1 MSDQSSGSPG
11 GARDR
16 SFDFARYVGAR
27 RAGVLGGEEEN
38 TRYAYSADVAMLRTF
53 KRIRPIELAA
63 AAVVRASKEIMRNQL
78 LGRTVRVSPQQ
89 FPSVHKLAVECAETL
104 GVAVPAI
111 YVANSP
117 VINAYTSG
125 TDDDAFIVIHS
136 ALVDAFEP
144 DELKFVLGHETGHI
158 QNKHVV
164 YGTVLRMILEGAS
177 LFLAWFATPAQVP
190 LMAWYRRAEIT
201 CDRAGLLCTGD
212 LDAACR
218 AFLKMAVGS
227 RKLFEEMD
235 VDAFVQQAKEGRV
248 GVGRLMEAFD
258 THPYLPKRIEALRVF
273 ADSALYRKAIG
284 AGEGGLTMEEVDQKT
299 SDIVQIMK
307 AGPDDTETRSSGGQ
321 KGEQS

>member
-1 MSDQSSGSPG
+1 MTDQSSGGS
-11 GARDR
+11 GAGVNTG
-16 SFDFARYVGAR
+16 SFDFGRYVSAR
-27 RAGVLGGEEEN
+27 RAGVLGGDEET

-53 KRIRPIELAA
+53 KRIRPVELAA
-63 AAVVRASKEIMRNQL
+63 AAVVRANKELMRNQL
-78 LGRTVRVSPQQ
+78 LGRTVRVSAQQ
-89 FPSVHKLAVECAETL
+89 FPRVHQLAVECAETL
-104 GVAVPAI
+104 GVAVPTV

-136 ALVDAFEP
+136 ALIEAFEP
-144 DELKFVLGHETGHI
+144 AELKFVIGHETGHI

-164 YGTVLRMILEGAS
+164 YGTVLRLLLEGAS
-177 LFLAWFATPAQVP
+177 LFLTWFAAPAQVP

-201 CDRAGLLCTGD
+201 CDRAGLLCTRD

-235 VDAFVQQAKEGRV
+235 VEVFVAQAKEGRV

-273 ADSALYRKAIG
+273 AESALYRTAMGIG
-284 AGEGGLTMEEVDQKT
+284 TEGLTMQDVDSRT
-299 SDIVQIMK
+299 SAIVQIMK
-307 AGPDDTETRSSGGQ
+307 AGSGDEGGSRSGGNS
-321 KGEQS
+321 EL

>member
-1 MSDQSSGSPG
+1 MSDQSSRGSDG
-11 GARDR
+11 ERER
-16 SFDFARYVGAR
+16 TFDFGRYVGAR
-27 RAGVLGGEEEN
+27 RAGVLGGDDDK
-38 TRYAYSADVAMLRTF
+38 TRYAYSADIAMLRAF
-53 KRIRPIELAA
+53 KRIRPVELAA
-63 AAVVRASKEIMRNQL
+63 AAVVRASKEITRNQL

-144 DELKFVLGHETGHI
+144 DELKFVIGHETGHI

-164 YGTVLRMILEGAS
+164 YGTVLRMILDGAS
-177 LFLAWFATPAQVP
+177 LFLTWFAAPAQVP

-201 CDRAGLLCTGD
+201 CDRAGLLCTRD
-212 LDAACR
+212 LAAACR

-235 VDAFVQQAKEGRV
+235 VDEFVAQAQAGRV

-258 THPYLPKRIEALRVF
+258 SHPYLPKRIEALRVF
-273 ADSALYRKAIG
+273 ADSALYRTATG
-284 AGEGGLTMEEVDQKT
+284 AGEGGLTMEEVDTKT
-299 SDIVQIMK
+299 SEIVQILK
-307 AGPDDTETRSSGGQ
+307 AGPADQGGG
-321 KGEQS
+321 KSAS

>member
-1 MSDQSSGSPG
+1 MLPAMTHDT
-11 GARDR
+11 GARDGA
-16 SFDFARYVGAR
+16 FDFGRYVGGR
-27 RAGVLGGEEEN
+27 RAGVVGGDDEK
-38 TRYAYSADVAMLRTF
+38 TRYAYSADAAMLRTF
-53 KRIRPIELAA
+53 KRIRPVELAA
-63 AAVVRASKEIMRNQL
+63 AAVVRTSKEIMRNQL

-104 GVAVPAI
+104 GVAVPSI

-136 ALVDAFEP
+136 SLVDAFEP
-144 DELKFVLGHETGHI
+144 DELKFVIGHETGHI

-201 CDRAGLLCTGD
+201 CDRAGLLCTRD
-212 LDAACR
+212 LGAASR

-227 RKLFEEMD
+227 RKLFEEID
-235 VDAFVQQAKEGRV
+235 VEAFVAQANEGRV

-273 ADSALYRKAIG
+273 ADSALYRAATG
-284 AGEGGLTMEEVDQKT
+284 AGSGGLTMEEVDQKT

-307 AGPDDTETRSSGGQ
+307 AGPDEQGRPGVGGPR
-321 KGEQS
+321 E